1 MSTYSKIGDD
11 AAKAIVG
18 IPANALGTAN
28 NLVVATKK
36 LTQGFS
42 NESEGIGEAVGKTVA
57 TTGKLTDTA
66 VKTTNEG
73 VQIIGQTLN
82 LGNEAIGGLSDYAQD
97 KRKEKNLQRK
107 IKQKAREDTQL
118 EKLELNKLE
127 MKLEYDKQKLIAEK
141 KSQNEKNKIKKALSV
156 IEFAADKA
164 ERDNTLLK
172 NCFNK
177 FQETDKSSK
186 VIDQICK
193 KQRKC
198 LDWKDTNRR
207 MYSWYNCD
215 KLFNTYP
222 ELTGGKKQKKKV
234 KHSKKNRRSK
244 RNRHSKNNKYSKKY
258 RYLKKYR
265 YSKKNKIYKNRSN
278 K

>member
-11 AAKAIVG
+11 TAKAIIG

-57 TTGKLTDTA
+57 TTGKLTETA

-141 KSQNEKNKIKKALSV
+141 RVMYDHNVDQRGYKWSGKSI
-156 IEFAADKA
+156 
-164 ERDNTLLK
+164 LK
-172 NCFNK
+172 N
-177 FQETDKSSK
+177 
-186 VIDQICK
+186 
-193 KQRKC
+193 
-198 LDWKDTNRR
+198 LDI
-207 MYSWYNCD
+207 
-215 KLFNTYP
+215 KLLP
-222 ELTGGKKQKKKV
+222 EHIASNLE
-234 KHSKKNRRSK
+234 
-244 RNRHSKNNKYSKKY
+244 KYSDW
-258 RYLKKYR
+258 LD
-265 YSKKNKIYKNRSN
+265 
-278 K
+278 